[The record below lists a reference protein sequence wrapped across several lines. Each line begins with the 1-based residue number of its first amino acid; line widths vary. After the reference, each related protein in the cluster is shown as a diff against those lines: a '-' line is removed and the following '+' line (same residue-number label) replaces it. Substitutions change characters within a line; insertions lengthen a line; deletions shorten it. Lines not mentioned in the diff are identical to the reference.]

1 MIILAT
7 GAIVSMT
14 VLKERRG
21 QGLTYADVGTLRLK
35 RIEKIQEALSMVTA
49 LASMYL
55 SRVM

>member
-1 MIILAT
+1 
-7 GAIVSMT
+7 MT